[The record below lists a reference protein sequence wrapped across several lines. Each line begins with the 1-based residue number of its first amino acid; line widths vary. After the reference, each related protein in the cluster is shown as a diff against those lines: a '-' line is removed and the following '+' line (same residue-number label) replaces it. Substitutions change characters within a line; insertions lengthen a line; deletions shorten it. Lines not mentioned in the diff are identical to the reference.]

1 MPHSLIE
8 ILILVIVVGAILYI
22 LSILPIDATLK
33 TIGRVVVLV
42 IAAIYAITM
51 LMPLLHAQPSRYQ
64 RNPMEEFYRGLEGR
78 QTNPNLNCT
87 VNRRI
92 NRNGEIVWL
101 RMDCRGDNYRD

>member
-33 TIGRVVVLV
+33 TIGRVVILV

-51 LMPLLHAQPSRYQ
+51 LAPLLHAQPRSD
-64 RNPMEEFYRGLEGR
+64 NAMEDFFRSLEGR
-78 QTNPNLNCT
+78 QTNPDLICT
-87 VNRRI
+87 VSRRLSRDGDLVRL
-92 NRNGEIVWL
+92 N
-101 RMDCRGDNYRD
+101 MDCRSVEYAHRR

>member
-1 MPHSLIE
+1 MPHSLIQ
-8 ILILVIVVGAILYI
+8 ILILVIVVGGLLYI

-33 TIGRVVVLV
+33 TIGRVVILI

-51 LMPLLHAQPSRYQ
+51 LMPLLNAQDRYQ
-64 RNPMEEFYRGLEGR
+64 RNPMEDFFRGLEGR
-78 QTNPNLNCT
+78 QTNPSLDCT

-92 NRNGEIVWL
+92 NRNGDIVWL